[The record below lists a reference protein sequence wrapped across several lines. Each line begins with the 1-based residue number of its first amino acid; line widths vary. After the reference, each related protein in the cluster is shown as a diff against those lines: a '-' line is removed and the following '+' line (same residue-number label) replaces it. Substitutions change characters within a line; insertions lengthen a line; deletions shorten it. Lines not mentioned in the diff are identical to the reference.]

1 MKISALRL
9 FNIKRF
15 AGRGVAIEG
24 IGDGVNVLC
33 AANEF
38 GKSTSFEALHALFF
52 QPYSGTAGPV
62 RNLRPYSGGN
72 PLVEADIAHGDQ
84 RFRITKQYYR
94 GGFARVTDLA
104 SGRLV
109 AQADEAENFI
119 NALIKGGPAG
129 PAGLLWV
136 RQGVTGIEKR
146 SNAEED
152 GEKQVRASLLESVQ
166 GEVEAITGG
175 RRMAEIMRAVAG
187 ELDKVVTKRGP
198 KAGGRYATAIEARD
212 RLAAEEARLAADVA
226 ALREALDKR
235 ASAQKRLAELD
246 GADER
251 RERQEAVAAAQANF
265 ETAQAQGERL
275 KTAEAE
281 LKLAR
286 ERRDVAERALD
297 AFRTALQKT
306 TDLAAPLHEAERR
319 RDEAIDRRGE
329 AAETI
334 AKAQAAADLA
344 DSQEQEARE
353 LLARLDAALRA
364 REATER
370 LAESRQR
377 LNEAEAK
384 RGALEDAEAQLAL
397 VSIPPDAVEAL
408 QALEIELSGLRAV
421 AEAARPSV
429 VVAYVG
435 DARGEVTMDGT
446 PLAEGRERSYDGQAQ
461 LIVPGIGVI
470 SLRSN
475 RAQSGDS
482 RLEKAEERQRTLL
495 ASMGVATLAEAR
507 ARQAQAQQIDARIRE
522 LRGSLSSLAPAGLAK
537 LREEVAAQALAGAEI
552 VEPEGD
558 AAALRAA
565 LTAAE
570 RERSEARLAL
580 REAGPA
586 RGRAEDAVVAAE
598 TALATLRAEQAHL
611 EAQLGPADQRGA
623 RELALSEELADRS
636 RQAEETQVRAAELR
650 AGAVDLVS
658 AEAAL
663 KRARSVQSSAEQQIV
678 ALREIV
684 AGLNAE
690 IRARSDEAVEESWRE
705 TADALSAAK
714 LRVAAFEKEIATLQ
728 RLSAAL
734 DEART
739 EARELYLKPVM
750 AELGPLLSLLFND
763 VSVTFDER
771 TLLPQTIS
779 RNGQEEEV
787 ERLSGGMREQL
798 SVLTRL
804 AFARLLARDGRP
816 APVILDDALVYSD
829 DERIEKMFDALHRQ
843 SRDQQIIVFS
853 CRQRAFQ
860 KLGGNILAMVD
871 WEP

>member
-9 FNIKRF
+9 FNVKRF

-52 QPYSGTAGPV
+52 QPYSKTVGPV

-72 PLVEADIAHGDQ
+72 PLVEVDIAHGDQ

-119 NALIKGGPAG
+119 GALIKGGPAG

-152 GEKQVRASLLESVQ
+152 DEKQVRASLLESVQ

-187 ELDKVVTKRGP
+187 ELDKVMTKRGP
-198 KAGGRYATAIEARD
+198 KTGGRYALALEARD
-212 RLAAEEARLAADVA
+212 RLVAEEARLAADVA
-226 ALREALDKR
+226 ALRDALDRR
-235 ASAQKRLAELD
+235 ASAQKRLFELD
-246 GADER
+246 DPDER
-251 RERQEAVAAAQANF
+251 LARQEAVAVAQATF
-265 ETAQAQGERL
+265 EAAQAQGERL
-275 KTAEAE
+275 KTAEAALE
-281 LKLAR
+281 LAR
-286 ERRDVAERALD
+286 ERRDVSERALD
-297 AFRTALQKT
+297 GFRAALQKT
-306 TDLAAPLHEAERR
+306 KDLATRRHEAERR
-319 RDEAIDRRGE
+319 RDEAVGRRGA
-329 AAETI
+329 AAEAI

-344 DSQEQEARE
+344 DVQEEEARD

-364 REATER
+364 REAAER

-377 LNEAEAK
+377 LEQVEAK
-384 RGALEDAEAQLAL
+384 RGALEEAEAQLAL
-397 VSIPPDAVEAL
+397 VRIPPDAIEAL

-429 VVAYVG
+429 VVDYAG
-435 DARGEVTMDGT
+435 DARGEVTMDGA
-446 PLAEGRERSYDGQAQ
+446 PLHGGQERSYAGQTQ
-461 LIVPGIGVI
+461 LVVPGIGVI

-475 RAQSGDS
+475 RAPAGDS
-482 RLEKAEERQRTLL
+482 RTEKAEERQRALL
-495 ASMGVATLAEAR
+495 ASMGVATLSQAR

-522 LRGSLSSLAPAGLAK
+522 LKGSLSSLAPAGLAK
-537 LREEVAAQALAGAEI
+537 LREEVAAQALAGAELA
-552 VEPEGD
+552 EPEGD
-558 AAALRAA
+558 PAALRAA
-565 LTAAE
+565 LVAAE
-570 RERSEARLAL
+570 RERSQARLAL
-580 REAGPA
+580 REAEPG
-586 RGRAEDAVVAAE
+586 RGRAEESVVAAE
-598 TALATLRAEQAHL
+598 TTLATLRAEQAHL
-611 EAQLGPADQRGA
+611 DAQLGPEDQRGA
-623 RELALSEELADRS
+623 RERALSEELAQRS
-636 RQAEETQVRAAELR
+636 RQADEAAARTAELQ
-650 AGAVDLVS
+650 GSAVDLGS

-663 KRARSVQSSAEQQIV
+663 KRARSVQSGIEQQIV
-678 ALREIV
+678 ALREVI

-705 TADALSAAK
+705 TADALSAAQ
-714 LRVAAFEKEIATLQ
+714 RRIAAFEKEIATLQ
-728 RLSAAL
+728 RLSTAL
-734 DEART
+734 DAART
-739 EARELYLKPVM
+739 QARDLYLKPVM
-750 AELGPLLSLLFND
+750 AELGPLLRLLFDD

-771 TLLPQTIS
+771 TLLPQRIS
-779 RNGQEEEV
+779 RNGQEEDV

-804 AFARLLARDGRP
+804 AFARLLARDARP

-829 DERIEKMFDALHRQ
+829 DDRIEKMFDALHRQ

-860 KLGGNILAMVD
+860 RLGGNTLAMVD